1 MNWTKKDILDLIGAI
16 FAAAIFALL
25 FVLFVW
31 GTPDQMSAEY
41 DLAATAQEGGR

>member
-41 DLAATAQEGGR
+41 DLATAQEGGR